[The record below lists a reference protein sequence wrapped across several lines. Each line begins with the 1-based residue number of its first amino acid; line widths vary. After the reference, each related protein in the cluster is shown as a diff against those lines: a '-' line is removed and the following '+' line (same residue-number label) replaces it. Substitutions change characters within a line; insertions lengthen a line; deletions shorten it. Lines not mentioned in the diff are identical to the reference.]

1 MKSIVKSKEEARQ
14 KVEDFCVQLFVKINK
29 SEMVD
34 AEITK
39 KHAQEFNRTGHFIQ
53 TLKAF
58 DAFAE

>member
-1 MKSIVKSKEEARQ
+1 MAIMKTKIEE
-14 KVEDFCVQLFVKINK
+14 FCIQLFVKINK

-39 KHAQEFNRTGHFIQ
+39 KHALEFNRAAHFIK

-58 DAFAE
+58 DALN